1 MKKKNHKSEYEEGF
15 WLVNNIKQ
23 EPINDGLLHKVN
35 CWEYI
40 SYISAW
46 SSRWGGGRVP
56 SLSTPRSTP
65 VLASRKRQ
73 SQALL
78 VGCGLFGSSGGDEQ
92 LDAMQYF
99 LYWNWYFC
107 TIIRTLSKLYVHIQ
121 ISRDLQFQLSFSLW
135 MSVVRRRPFP
145 LTSTGPRFAQYDA
158 SVLPNSL
165 NRPSI
170 SSSVFLGSL
179 CVPGASRT

>member
-1 MKKKNHKSEYEEGF
+1 MMG
-15 WLVNNIKQ
+15 
-23 EPINDGLLHKVN
+23 
-35 CWEYI
+35 
-40 SYISAW
+40 SYIKWTAESTYHTYLLTLQNESRR
-46 SSRWGGGRVP
+46 SSRWGGRVP

-65 VLASRKRQ
+65 ALGSTKRQ

-92 LDAMQYF
+92 LDAMQYL
-99 LYWNWYFC
+99 LYWNWYFS
-107 TIIRTLSKLYVHIQ
+107 TIISTLSKLYVPIQ

-158 SVLPNSL
+158 SVLPNCH

-179 CVPGASRT
+179 FVPGASRT